1 MKKMLALFLALV
13 QLVTLLPMLSLRV
26 QAADTTSSEMPALN
40 RMIVGTIKFQSF
52 NFLGDN
58 ATGSDGVD
66 YSSTFYYTD
75 DYFSPSAIHE
85 TDSTSLKW
93 SDLTEAE
100 LSLASMSFDF
110 ATAAYATNVG
120 NVMTATSRTWD
131 NTDYSDKAKNA
142 RDLLTTCGFENF
154 EAYDYGHAPTNDS
167 IAYVIASKKIRVWDE
182 TANANRDFTLIAV
195 GVRGAGYGAEWA
207 SNVTIG
213 NKNTNQLPANG
224 RHWGFD
230 NAATEICSAIQTY
243 LSDHNIT
250 QDAKYWIT
258 GFSRAGATANLVAGY
273 VTDDA
278 ATTYHTRQQDV
289 FGYTWECP
297 QAASTTEITLNYKNI
312 HNILNAMDAVPKVSP
327 DAFEHQRLGVDFV
340 MPYYGNTT
348 SSQNTTYYT
357 NMREVL
363 KTIAVGAYNYKG
375 EYYTEDPLISVTDP
389 SNYPYNRPVSIY
401 TVSARQLIDDGLS
414 GSFGDN
420 FGTVH
425 VVTGFLNRLSRGYV
439 SSILGG
445 EKWYMD
451 KFIDELIDVFLVSP
465 AWDRDFGDRNTVK
478 NYSYERKVSTH
489 ETRFIGN
496 YQKDF
501 RNVLGYLLDYS
512 GPAFMGMVD
521 NLMDAVGNKIGTV
534 SWSNVWSNVGFAL
547 DFAKFYFIST
557 SESNRL
563 DLINS
568 SKEMAVTIVNDMT
581 SDFSD
586 PQGISRT
593 DMNDS
598 LRHLV
603 SLVIDLYA
611 DELDEY
617 ESQYFGTSLHNMW
630 QILCTHEQEV
640 VMSWIKSLD
649 QNHIN
654 RGYRTLT
661 VPKGTDVKMYLC
673 RSGYGETLG
682 FDTAAPLVAE
692 VKNGAFVPLSDPTGK
707 TVQTLDDRIS
717 VTESGENMVI
727 RYPSLLDLR
736 FDVTTDTAISDL
748 SFALS
753 DYRTNA
759 MATALSDGEKQYDPA
774 QFSTSSYTQFASNGA
789 NTWNAL
795 SNSSIIPLA
804 ANETLSI
811 TARHTSA
818 YDENDTASN
827 LFYNMRKHAD
837 TTRVIDFSAV
847 TTVAND
853 AQTLSGETSRNGQFL
868 RNATAKTVTYQL
880 NSGAQLSSGN
890 AVLSTRFAD
899 VDTASVTHSAIGR
912 LTQDEALTVVPASSV
927 YYDDDLA
934 GQTFTSDGH
943 GYSSDINDAAVSK
956 SATDVSGAI
965 YFTFYGTGIDV
976 YCTTHSGGGYVSA
989 AVFKTDDPN
998 NCNTNTRIKDEANK
1012 AITVK
1017 NQSSADRYNTPT
1029 ISFTGLSADTYTVKI
1044 SANGAAAYKLDGV
1057 RVYNPVQTGSAAETA
1072 LNQTDEA
1079 NATYLNLRALLL
1091 NAESGFSVT
1100 QPDGMSGAVDTATIS
1115 GVLFVDEADKIVTTY
1130 HDENGND
1137 VQKYSTQFDVYK
1149 ANGPKGEIYLSN
1161 NQAITFQLNTSKVA
1175 PGSKVWIGLSAP
1187 ETGSGTVT
1195 ITGKDGSVSVN
1206 SVMDM
1211 YYDFTVPSTGSVTI
1225 TNTGSSLISVTNLK
1239 VTGVAG
1245 LLNVAAP
1252 DSTDPTDVSNSANS
1266 DAILSAK
1273 RAVFAP
1279 VTLSTVRMAA
1289 NNGVDPEATVEEPET
1304 PDVPDTPDTPDT
1316 PDEPDTPDQPDDPK
1330 PGWSNGTDVARQIL
1344 SSFLQSLMNSMKKLF
1359 GGLGGW

>member
-1 MKKMLALFLALV
+1 MKQNARRNLALILAVVQLFVLCPFLA
-13 QLVTLLPMLSLRV
+13 P
-26 QAADTTSSEMPALN
+26 AAKAAETEQETPALN
-40 RMIVGTIKFQSF
+40 KTVVGTVKFQSF

-66 YSSTFYYTD
+66 YTSTFYYTD

-85 TDSTSLKW
+85 TNSTSLKW
-93 SDLTEAE
+93 SDMTASEMA
-100 LSLASMSFDF
+100 LASMSFDF

-120 NVMTATSRTWD
+120 NVKTATSRTWD
-131 NTDYSDKAKNA
+131 NTDYSDKAVNA
-142 RDLLTTCGFENF
+142 RNLLTACGFTGF
-154 EAYDYGHAPTNDS
+154 EAYDYDHAPTNDS
-167 IAYVIASKKIRVWDE
+167 IAYVIAHKKIAVWDE
-182 TANANRDFTLIAV
+182 TANANKEFTLVAV

-207 SNVTIG
+207 GNVTIG
-213 NKNTNQLPANG
+213 NKSNNQLPANG

-230 NAATEICSAIQTY
+230 SAAEEICGAIQTY
-243 LSDHNIT
+243 LRKHSIT

-273 VTDDA
+273 VTDGA
-278 ATTYHTRQQDV
+278 ATTYHTRQRDV

-297 QAASTTEITLNYKNI
+297 QAASTNENALNYKNI

-327 DAFEHQRLGVDFV
+327 DAFKHQRLGVDYV

-389 SNYPYNRPVSIY
+389 TNYPYNRPVSIY

-478 NYSYERKVSTH
+478 NYSYERKVNTH

-512 GPAFMGMVD
+512 GPSFMGMVD

-547 DFAKFYFIST
+547 DFAKFYFVST

-586 PQGISRT
+586 PQDISRT
-593 DMNDS
+593 DMNNS

-611 DELDEY
+611 DELDDY
-617 ESQYFGTSLHNMW
+617 ESQYFGTSLHNLW

-673 RSGYGETLG
+673 RADRGETLG

-692 VKNGAFVPLSDPTGK
+692 AKNGAFVPITDPSGTQQ
-707 TVQTLDDRIS
+707 QTLDDRIS
-717 VTESGENMVI
+717 VTESGSNMVI

-736 FDVTTDTAISDL
+736 FDVTTDTKITDL
-748 SFALS
+748 NFSLS

-759 MATALSDGEKQYDPA
+759 MATALSDGEQQYDPA
-774 QFSTSSYTQFASNGA
+774 QFTSSNYTRFTSNGA
-789 NTWNAL
+789 NTWNTL
-795 SNSSIIPLA
+795 SSSNSIPLDT
-804 ANETLSI
+804 NETLSI
-811 TARHTSA
+811 TARHTAS
-818 YDENDTASN
+818 YNENDTSSN
-827 LFYNMRKHAD
+827 LFYNMRKHGD
-837 TTRVIDFSAV
+837 TTRVIDFNNV
-847 TTVAND
+847 TTVASD
-853 AQTLSGETSRNGQFL
+853 AQTLSKQTSINGQFQ
-868 RNATAKTVTYQL
+868 RKTDKTVTYQL
-880 NSGAQLSSGN
+880 SAAAQSGSSRQLSREFTE
-890 AVLSTRFAD
+890 A
-899 VDTASVTHSAIGR
+899 DTASVTHTSIGI
-912 LTQDEALTVVPASSV
+912 LTHDEALTVVPASSV
-927 YYDDDLA
+927 YYDDNLA
-934 GQTFTSDGH
+934 GQSFTSDGH

-956 SATDVSGAI
+956 GATAVSGTF
-965 YFTFYGTGIDV
+965 YYTFYGTGVDV
-976 YCTTHSGGGYVSA
+976 YCTTDSESGYVSA
-989 AVFKTDDPN
+989 AVFEGSGADACVK
-998 NCNTNTRIKDEANK
+998 ANRVGS
-1012 AITVK
+1012 AQTVSNK
-1017 NQSSADRYNTPT
+1017 SSEGTRYNTPS
-1029 ISFTGLSADTYTVKI
+1029 ISFMNLGSADTYTLKI
-1044 SANGAAAYKLDGV
+1044 VANDNAKFKLDGV
-1057 RVYNPVQTGSAAETA
+1057 RVYNPVQANSAAAAAQADAGEGNV
-1072 LNQTDEA
+1072 L
-1079 NATYLNLRALLL
+1079 YLNLHEMLV
-1091 NAESGFSVT
+1091 NTGVDGFSVQ
-1100 QPDGMSGAVDTATIS
+1100 QPDGMGDEFDKSTIS
-1115 GVLFVDEADKIVTTY
+1115 GVLFVDNADKLAEKTHYDADGVWHEEEFDLY
-1130 HDENGND
+1130 A
-1137 VQKYSTQFDVYK
+1137 TQFDAYQ
-1149 ANGPKGEIYLSN
+1149 NNSPNNEIYLSG
-1161 NQAITFQLNTSKVA
+1161 NQAITFQVNTAKA
-1175 PGSKVWIGLSAP
+1175 PGGSTIYIGMSAP
-1187 ETGSGTVT
+1187 ETGSGGTVNV
-1195 ITGKDGSVSVN
+1195 TGNGDKPVT

-1211 YYDFTVPSTGSVTI
+1211 YYGVTVPTNGSI
-1225 TNTGSSLISVTNLK
+1225 TVKNVGTSLISLTNLK
-1239 VTGVAG
+1239 IP
-1245 LLNVAAP
+1245 NVADSRSIESMPAP
-1252 DSTDPTDVSNSANS
+1252 EKKLAM
-1266 DAILSAK
+1266 
-1273 RAVFAP
+1273 RAFFAP
-1279 VTLSTVRMAA
+1279 VTTETVELAA
-1289 NNGVDPEATVEEPET
+1289 QAEEVVVPEEPVIPEAPET
-1304 PDVPDTPDTPDT
+1304 PEETAVPEETSAPTPVPTPAPTPTPMPQPSIQDTI
-1316 PDEPDTPDQPDDPK
+1316 
-1330 PGWSNGTDVARQIL
+1330 SRLFSAFV
-1344 SSFLQSLMNSMKKLF
+1344 SSLF
-1359 GGLGGW
+1359 GSFARLFG